1 MKNNNLVTGRALA
14 EAANI
19 SQQATAAAVKRGALT
34 RDQDSG
40 LFNLAEE
47 NNRSWLKE
55 KGIKISEVRNI
66 SKKEKKEVKKPGG
79 RPPGNNSTGETLA
92 ELQKKKIKLQSEKLQ
107 QEIDIKN
114 KFFLPTDFIET
125 NLIRYIEKLHTNIE
139 RAAGVYAQEL
149 AAVVL
154 NDGELTNR
162 ELENHINK
170 FLKLCHETKIQIK
183 KELENYEPQKN

>member
-1 MKNNNLVTGRALA
+1 MKNNNMVAGRALA
-14 EAANI
+14 EAAGI
-19 SQQATAAAVKRGALT
+19 SQQAIAAAVKRGALT

-55 KGIKISEVRNI
+55 KGIKISEVKNI
-66 SKKEKKEVKKPGG
+66 SKNIKSKPGG

-92 ELQKKKIKLQSEKLQ
+92 ELQKKKIRLQSEKLR

-114 KFFLPTDFIET
+114 KIFLPTDFIEN

-154 NDGELTNR
+154 NDGELTNK

-170 FLKLCHETKIQIK
+170 FLKLCHETKNQIK
-183 KELENYEPQKN
+183 KEIEIYEP